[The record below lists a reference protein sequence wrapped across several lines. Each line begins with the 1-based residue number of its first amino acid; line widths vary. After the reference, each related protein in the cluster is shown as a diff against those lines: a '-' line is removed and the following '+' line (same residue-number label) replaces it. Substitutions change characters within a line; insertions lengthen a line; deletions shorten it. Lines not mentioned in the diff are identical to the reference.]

1 MYTEPTTYHDIP
13 FPLYVCLD
21 DGSVIRIE
29 RSDKILY
36 HLEAID
42 IENDEYMFW
51 DALGRDLRILIKKGR
66 VSGFENTKNK
76 ITLHQ
81 ALAGYTNQLEQLGV
95 VVDTSGTPEEIWA
108 ILEKAK
114 ESLPAPPVPRFFS
127 WLLGRSKK

>member
-1 MYTEPTTYHDIP
+1 MDYGVP

-21 DGSVIRIE
+21 DGSIIQIE
-29 RSDKILY
+29 SSDKILY
-36 HLEAID
+36 HLEIID

-51 DALGRDLRILIKKGR
+51 DALGRDLRIITEKGR
-66 VSGFENTKNK
+66 VSGFENTKNE

-81 ALAGYTNQLEQLGV
+81 ALIDYATQLEQLGLV
-95 VVDTSGTPEEIWA
+95 IDTSGTPEETWA